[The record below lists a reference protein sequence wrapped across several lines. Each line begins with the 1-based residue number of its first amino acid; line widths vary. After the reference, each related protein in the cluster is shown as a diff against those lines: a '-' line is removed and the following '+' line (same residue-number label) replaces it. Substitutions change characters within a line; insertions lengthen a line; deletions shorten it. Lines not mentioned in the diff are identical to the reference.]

1 MQRSLVILHSYSCFE
16 LSCWLHS
23 INIIQYKMLTFK
35 DQRISCTSAEVNEY
49 RIFVVLDSI
58 LIKVNVGSNGAQS
71 TNSRFWQLSLLFS
84 AILYFAICHIN
95 VEQANDM
102 NVLHIRSA
110 IVLSFKTY
118 QTVFRNATFAQK
130 EKEITRDGIHT
141 THTRTQHTYASDLD
155 LATNFFATL
164 S

>member
-71 TNSRFWQLSLLFS
+71 TNSRFW
-84 AILYFAICHIN
+84 
-95 VEQANDM
+95 
-102 NVLHIRSA
+102 
-110 IVLSFKTY
+110 
-118 QTVFRNATFAQK
+118 
-130 EKEITRDGIHT
+130 
-141 THTRTQHTYASDLD
+141 
-155 LATNFFATL
+155 
-164 S
+164 